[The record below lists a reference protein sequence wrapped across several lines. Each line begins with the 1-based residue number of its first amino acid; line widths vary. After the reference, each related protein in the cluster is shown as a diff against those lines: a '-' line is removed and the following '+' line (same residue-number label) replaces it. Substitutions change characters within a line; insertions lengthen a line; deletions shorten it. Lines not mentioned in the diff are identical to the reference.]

1 MGRETAS
8 GSGMVLQS
16 GETSV
21 SLMTGMTICFSEESI
36 NSG

>member
-1 MGRETAS
+1 MGRETTS

-21 SLMTGMTICFSEESI
+21 SLMTGMTIDLSEKSI
-36 NSG
+36 NNG